1 MGGCFL
7 SDRDGLV
14 SVNPFASRV
23 LYIFVDCTAFV
34 VGSMFARAQGAFGG
48 CFFGFLTYSCH
59 VVSSAFHAFMGSRA
73 IRF

>member
-1 MGGCFL
+1 MRGACL

-14 SVNPFASRV
+14 SVSPFSSRV

-34 VGSMFARAQGAFGG
+34 VGSMFARAQGAFRG
-48 CFFGFLTYSCH
+48 CFFRFLACSSH
-59 VVSSAFHAFMGSRA
+59 VVPSAFHAFVGSRA